1 MLSNKNKNKN
11 KNKTIAFVINVDW
24 YFCLHWL
31 ERAEYFKSLG
41 FDIYIVSTFSND
53 TVKNELAS
61 KGFICHQLSLK
72 RKSVNFFREM
82 TSAYSLKKILC
93 GIEPDLIHCV
103 TIKPNIYTG
112 LLNRVFFNKPIIYS
126 VTGLGAVFSSKSIK
140 FNLLRRII
148 TTLYKYISFSK
159 ARFIFENSE
168 DYKLFDQLGI
178 LKYGN
183 GRVVK
188 GAGIDLTH
196 FAPSLAPLNKNVLFG
211 ARLLKEKGLE
221 CLVQAK
227 HELEKQGLSFT
238 LNIAG
243 IIDNDVSSAIPLSQ
257 VKAWASSRDIN
268 WLGNVQ
274 DMPKLIKANDIVCL
288 PTTYGEGVPR
298 ILIEAASCQ
307 RAIITTD
314 VVGCREIVAHNVNG
328 LLAQPGDVM
337 SLANCLR
344 TLLESDEKTLEFG
357 VQGRKKVEEE
367 FSQEMVFEK
376 TLKVYEEISSGL

>member
-1 MLSNKNKNKN
+1 MSKK
-11 KNKTIAFVINVDW
+11 IVYVINVDW
-24 YFCLHWL
+24 YFRLHWL

-41 FDIYIVSTFSND
+41 FEIHIVSSFSSD
-53 TVKNELAS
+53 VIKNELIS
-61 KGFICHQLSLK
+61 KGFTCHQLSVK
-72 RKSVNFFREM
+72 RKSINFFREV
-82 TSAYSLKKILC
+82 TSTYRLKKILD

-112 LLNRVFFNKPIIYS
+112 LLNRFFYQKPIIYS
-126 VTGLGAVFSSKSIK
+126 VTGLGAVFSSNAIK
-140 FNLLRRII
+140 FKLLKIIISNL
-148 TTLYKYISFSK
+148 Y
-159 ARFIFENSE
+159 RFISSSSSRFVFENNE
-168 DYKLFDQLGI
+168 DFKLFGELGI
-178 LKYGN
+178 LKYHN
-183 GRVVK
+183 GRVIK
-188 GAGIDLTH
+188 GAGIDLAR
-196 FAPSLAPLNKNVLFG
+196 FSPSLAPLNKNVLFG

-221 CLVQAK
+221 CLVRAK
-227 HELEKQGLSFT
+227 RELEKQGLSFT

-257 VKAWASSRDIN
+257 VKGWASSRDIN

-274 DMPKLIKANDIVCL
+274 DMPKLIKENDIVCL

-314 VVGCREIVAHNVNG
+314 VVGCREIVSHNVNG
-328 LLAQPGDVM
+328 LLARPGDVV
-337 SLANCLR
+337 SLASCLR

-376 TLKVYEEISSGL
+376 TLNVYEEISISAVR